1 MATQLFK
8 QNALLMAKIE
18 GTYGTDSVP
27 DANNNPFLVRNM
39 SINPMEG
46 SAVDLEYVRPWYGQ
60 DASLRVATY
69 MSCQFDTDW
78 VPGPNAA
85 GTASPFDV
93 LLRACGLSATAVAAA
108 ITGTA
113 QTGEKDVTGTA
124 QSGSTSSTLKLA
136 SATSGTT
143 NRFQGT
149 LVEITGGTGKGQI
162 RTVTAWDS
170 TTKVATI
177 SPKWDV
183 TPDATST
190 YRLEAHIKLAAG
202 ASATSGTY
210 EGMRVRTT
218 GGTGSGQSRAIT
230 NYNGTYKVAT
240 INTDWGT
247 APDATTT
254 YSVDEAMHYN
264 PVSASFESV
273 TIYYNVGGVVHKMIG
288 CRGTFTTKLAANE
301 IPALSFSFTGLY
313 GGVADVAI
321 TTPTYSGFGKPPAVN
336 STNTS
341 GVLFGKTFI
350 GGTAGLQVASMSF
363 DLGNAI
369 NYRQLVGSEQV
380 VISDRKPKGS
390 IQLEMTLLAFKDW
403 LGAVKNGDT
412 GRMYME
418 NGAVTGQTV
427 AINMPRVQLENPR
440 YGESDGIVM
449 LDLDFRALWS
459 SGNDDVRYIEK

>member
-8 QNALLMAKIE
+8 QNAILMAKIE
-18 GTYGTDSVP
+18 TTYGTDVVP
-27 DANNNPFLVRNM
+27 DATNNPFLVRNM

-60 DASLRVATY
+60 DASLRVSTY

-78 VPGPNAA
+78 VPGPGAA
-85 GTASPFDV
+85 GTASPFDA
-93 LLRACGLSATAVAAA
+93 LLRACGLSATAVATA

-113 QTGEKDVTGTA
+113 QTGDMTVTGTA

-136 SATSGTT
+136 SATTGST

-170 TTKVATI
+170 TTKVATVT
-177 SPKWDV
+177 PKWDV

-190 YRLEAHIKLAAG
+190 YELAAHIKLASG
-202 ASATSGTY
+202 ASAVSGTY
-210 EGMRVRTT
+210 EGMRIRTT

-230 NYNGTYKVAT
+230 HYNGTYKVAVVST
-240 INTDWGT
+240 NWAT

-273 TIYYNVGGVVHKMIG
+273 SIYYSVGGVVHKMIG

-321 TTPTYSGFGKPPAVN
+321 TTPTYTGFGRPQAVN

-341 GVLFGKTFI
+341 GVLFGKTFV
-350 GGTAGLQVASMSF
+350 GGTTGLQVASMSF

-380 VISDRKPKGS
+380 VISDRKPKGG

-403 LGAVKNGDT
+403 LSAVKNGDT

-418 NGAVTGQTV
+418 NGSMTGQTV

-440 YGESDGIVM
+440 YSESDGIVM
-449 LDLDFRALWS
+449 LDLDFRALWA

>member
-8 QNALLMAKIE
+8 QNAILMAKIE
-18 GTYGTDSVP
+18 TTSGTDSVP
-27 DANNNPFLVRNM
+27 DSSNNAVLVRNM

-46 SAVDLEYVRPWYGQ
+46 NAVDLEYVRPWYGQ
-60 DASLRVATY
+60 DASLRVSTY
-69 MSCQFDTDW
+69 MTCQFDTDW
-78 VPGPNAA
+78 VPGPGAA
-85 GTASPFDV
+85 GTASPFDN

-113 QTGEKDVTGTA
+113 QTGEKIVTGTA

-136 SATSGTT
+136 AATSGST

-190 YRLEAHIKLAAG
+190 YELAAHIKLAAG
-202 ASATSGTY
+202 ASASNGTY
-210 EGMRVRTT
+210 EGMTVSLT
-218 GGTGSGQSRAIT
+218 GGTGSGQKRAIT
-230 NYNGTYKVAT
+230 SYNGTYKVAVLSS
-240 INTDWGT
+240 DWTT
-247 APDATTT
+247 APDATSA
-254 YSVDEAMHYN
+254 YSVLEAMHYN
-264 PVSASFESV
+264 PVSSSFESA

-301 IPALSFSFTGLY
+301 IPALSFNFTGLY

-321 TTPTYSGFGKPPAVN
+321 VAPTYTGFGKPQAVN

-341 GVLFGKTFI
+341 GILFGKTFV
-350 GGTAGLQVASMSF
+350 GGTTGLQVTSMSF

-369 NYRQLVGSEQV
+369 NYRLLVGSEQV
-380 VISDRKPKGS
+380 VISDRKPKGTIS
-390 IQLEMTLLAFKDW
+390 LEMTLLAFKDW
-403 LGAVKNGDT
+403 LAAVKNGDT

-440 YGESDGIVM
+440 YSESDGIVM
-449 LDLDFRALWS
+449 LDLDFRALWVN
-459 SGNDDVRYIEK
+459 GNDDVRYIEK